1 MARPR
6 IRAVIESVIFR
17 EKEKK
22 KGKNALLTVNIT
34 LSLICLGYEQIGD
47 VSSNMVLVTCGVTAK
62 DLLESRVT
70 RQHLTK
76 KPLDRRDTY
85 TRAFTSARSQFCRL
99 TIEII
104 SGTALPSSFSRATC
118 VAARVP

>member
-1 MARPR
+1 MHMLHGQGPLDKCLNARDGPTKDQR
-6 IRAVIESVIFR
+6 
-17 EKEKK
+17 
-22 KGKNALLTVNIT
+22 VNIT